1 MAIVSNGVIAT
12 RRSSAIAVTKQATRH
27 QGAGKRR
34 TATTYASVSS
44 GTMTSASGF
53 HDHAYGSTALR

>member
-12 RRSSAIAVTKQATRH
+12 RSSSAIAVRKLAMRH
-27 QGAGKRR
+27 QEAGKRR
-34 TATTYASVSS
+34 TAATYATVSS

-53 HDHAYGSTALR
+53 HDHAYGSTPLR